1 MWITKIISS
10 CVLSLPVSAGIFS
23 LAVCTNHRK
32 IHIHIVR
39 SYVRWLVKFF
49 FFFFLTSFRFIIL
62 FCLLRPHT
70 FAREVSRYI
79 VPFYQISWIIFWKIR
94 RKNFL
99 AIYVEYVRFLV
110 TKFLVRAMEEKRK
123 IFFCSTC
130 VWWRFDWSASI
141 YICFWWKNKKS
152 SEQNLGAFY
161 SVCVCMLLNSVELIA
176 IRFI

>member
-1 MWITKIISS
+1 MCWVCPFLQAFFRSL
-10 CVLSLPVSAGIFS
+10 CVPTIGKSIYTSF
-23 LAVCTNHRK
+23 
-32 IHIHIVR
+32 VR
-39 SYVRWLVKFF
+39 TFVGWSNF

-110 TKFLVRAMEEKRK
+110 TKFLVRAMEERRNF
-123 IFFCSTC
+123 FFCSTC

-141 YICFWWKNKKS
+141 YICFWWKNKKW